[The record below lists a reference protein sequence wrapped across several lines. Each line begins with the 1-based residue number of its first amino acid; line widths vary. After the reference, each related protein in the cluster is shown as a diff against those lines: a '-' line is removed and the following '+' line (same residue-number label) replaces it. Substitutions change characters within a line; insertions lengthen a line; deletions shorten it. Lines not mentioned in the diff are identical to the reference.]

1 MRPAFAPVYR
11 RIPSALFIVALTLS
25 GVLIGCDSTGDEDSG
40 GVVTLTGRV
49 LNIETNNPVPGAFIR
64 VLPFDLLYETDEEGA
79 YSISVEIDS
88 TMELQLSAS
97 ANGFTSDGAAI
108 LALAGRVIDV
118 PTLRL
123 RQVAET
129 DPVSGAVSNLLLLS
143 QSEQSIGVK
152 ESGSQE
158 VAEIVFQAADSLG
171 RPIVLDHAIPVRFK
185 FGAQPGGGEFLSP
198 AEGRTDNN
206 GQVSVNLSSGTRAG
220 VVQIIAETEAD
231 GRIIRSKPVAV
242 SIHGGLPDQAH
253 FSLGPE
259 RFNFPGLLA
268 YGIQNEISVIVGD
281 KYGNPARPGTSV
293 YFTTNHG
300 VIEGSTITSNTGQGS
315 ATLLSANP
323 IPDDGIAV
331 VTATTAD
338 ENQQIVT
345 AQIPVVFSGTPV
357 VSVTP
362 SHAQLGQTYRLSV
375 RDGNGNPLVAGT
387 TISVR
392 AEGTKVKAVG
402 NTNVVLGETAFADFN
417 SDGDIL
423 DYEDVLRGP
432 GITEFTFRAVDDLR
446 IDEEGEPTLETI
458 TISVSGENGSIEIVL
473 TPSGDVISPS
483 RRAVVE
489 SLQSGTTTVRLK
501 DL

>member
-1 MRPAFAPVYR
+1 MGGILV
-11 RIPSALFIVALTLS
+11 
-25 GVLIGCDSTGDEDSG
+25 GCDSTGEEDTA

-49 LNIETNNPVPGAFIR
+49 LNIETNNPVPNAFIR
-64 VLPFDLLYETDEEGA
+64 VLPFDLLYEADAEGL

-88 TMELQLSAS
+88 TMELQLTAS
-97 ANGFTSDGAAI
+97 SNGFTSDGATV

-123 RQVAET
+123 RQVSES
-129 DPVSGAVSNLLLLS
+129 DPVSGSVSNLLLLS
-143 QSEQSIGVK
+143 QSDQSIGVK
-152 ESGSQE
+152 ESGSKE
-158 VAEIVFQAADSLG
+158 VTQIVFQAADSLG
-171 RPIVLDHAIPVRFK
+171 RPIVLDHSIPVRFS

-198 AEGRTDNN
+198 SEGRTDNN

-220 VVQIIAETEAD
+220 VVQIIAETTVD
-231 GRIIRSKPVAV
+231 GRIVRSKPVAV

-293 YFTTNHG
+293 YFTTDHG
-300 VIEGSTITSNTGQGS
+300 VIEGSTTTSNTGQGS

-323 IPDDGIAV
+323 IPEDGIAV
-331 VTATTAD
+331 ITATTAD
-338 ENQQIVT
+338 ENNQNVT
-345 AQIPVVFSGTPV
+345 ARIPVVFSGTPI

-362 SHAQLGQTYRLSV
+362 NHAQLGQTYRLLV
-375 RDGNGNPLVAGT
+375 RDRNGNPLVAGT
-387 TISVR
+387 TINVR

-402 NTNVVLGETAFADFN
+402 NTNVLLGETAFADLN
-417 SDGDIL
+417 GDGDFL
-423 DYEDVLRGP
+423 DYDDVLRGA

-458 TISVSGENGSIEIVL
+458 TISVSGENGSLEIVL
-473 TPSGDVISPS
+473 TPQGDAFSPT

-489 SLQSGTTTVRLK
+489 SLETGTTTVRLT
-501 DL
+501 DM